1 MSDYDNT
8 NSGALYPAEH
18 MKPIG
23 RKDWDDLKIIRQG
36 KVDVEGSESRMVIT
50 QATSREGKTYFEVYQ
65 SVGDRVLVAEVTD
78 RDGNTYF
85 EFFKKVGPI
94 FTNDRKRT
102 DKDADMSGT
111 ITPDDGSLG
120 EYMIWGRKRTTKSG
134 VAMTSVS
141 FAPKTKK
148 ESDSSYSEAYRN
160 KEASGVPSHV
170 NDDPTPP
177 PSSQPS
183 GDSFDDDEIPF

>member
-8 NSGALYPAEH
+8 NSGALYPADN

-50 QATSREGKTYFEVYQ
+50 QSTSREGKTYFEVYQ
-65 SVGDRVLVAEVTD
+65 SVGDRILVAENTD
-78 RDGNTYF
+78 RNGNTYY
-85 EFFKKVGPI
+85 EFFQKVGPI
-94 FTNDRKRT
+94 YTNDRKRT

-111 ITPDDGSLG
+111 ITPNGGEMG

-134 VAMTSVS
+134 DPMTSVS
-141 FAPKTKK
+141 FAPKQKK
-148 ESDSSYSEAYRN
+148 ESDYEEAYRN
-160 KEASGVPSHV
+160 KEASGVPDNV

-177 PSSQPS
+177 VSNQGGG
-183 GDSFDDDEIPF
+183 GDFDDEIPF

>member
-8 NSGALYPAEH
+8 NSGALYSADN

-50 QATSREGKTYFEVYQ
+50 QSTSREGKAYFEVYQ
-65 SVGDRVLVAEVTD
+65 SVGDRVLVAENTD
-78 RDGNTYF
+78 RNGNTYY
-85 EFFKKVGPI
+85 EFFQKVGPI
-94 FTNDRKRT
+94 YTNDRKRT

-111 ITPDDGSLG
+111 ITPNGGEMG
-120 EYMIWGRKRTTKSG
+120 EYMIWGRKRTTKAG
-134 VAMTSVS
+134 DPMTSVS
-141 FAPKTKK
+141 FAPKKK
-148 ESDSSYSEAYRN
+148 QESSEEEAYRN
-160 KEASGVPSHV
+160 KEAKGVPDNV

-177 PSSQPS
+177 VNNQAGS
-183 GDSFDDDEIPF
+183 GEFDDDIPF